1 MRAEFLARGYTEC
14 SIPSCTRLVSPAFI
28 RQIEG
33 IGAVALCPDRQGRH
47 AGRLGPTRIQALMR
61 AYATAK
67 PVNQPDPEPTDSGD
81 SQVVV
86 DLEAKRN
93 GRKVH

>member
-1 MRAEFLARGYTEC
+1 
-14 SIPSCTRLVSPAFI
+14 
-28 RQIEG
+28 
-33 IGAVALCPDRQGRH
+33 
-47 AGRLGPTRIQALMR
+47 MR

-67 PVNQPDPEPTDSGD
+67 PVNQPDPEPTDTGD